1 MFKKHLNS
9 LFALLFLTTFNLA
22 AQVTGDTAKLSNY
35 SLGVKAYT
43 EGEFRRAFDAWIMGA
58 YEGDAESQYNLG
70 VLYLEGH
77 GVERSIE
84 QARSWFMK
92 AAEKNRVEAQYNL
105 GHMSLSGM
113 GVEKNVQAA
122 LLWWKL
128 AAEGGYAQA
137 QFNYGRALY
146 LGVEGYNDKDR
157 GLELI
162 SLAAEQKD
170 RRAIEFLS
178 NNADEIAV
186 LTATKAKQVAIA
198 VKPTATEA
206 ELKVA
211 KIVPTAPKKVARVD
225 EPLVE
230 EDTVSKVLPASEPG
244 KIKLR
249 IVRDQQP
256 VQQNYLIRSA
266 EIPAT
271 IYATADLRVPMGNIA
286 PGTLLKVTGIKENKI
301 RVLPAVGLPAV
312 WAKREDLI
320 LQAIYP
326 SVKEDDTRVFARPG
340 EKNIGVLPAGTR
352 FDVLEQNGNWVNL
365 RVFTPG
371 YGWIAASNLKYSG
384 ENSQQL
390 REAWQAESLA
400 VKDTEVKASKP
411 EKMLI
416 AGAKVKEEVLPEQA
430 EGAKETAA
438 TENSQISGADGAIQD
453 QSKSLTNN
461 NEWLFSQKKGTHV
474 IHLFTSLDFDKSLRI
489 SKQVRYR
496 DQAQLYTT
504 LVNQKQSTFLLLG
517 PYADQATANAARGA
531 LPARYAKHALVRS
544 LALIAKN
551 RCAKRNSL
559 DAQQAIGLDAFCGG
573 DAASNLK
580 YSGENSQQLREARQA
595 ESLAV
600 KDSEVKASKPEK
612 MLIAGARAKEEVLPE
627 QAEGVKETAATE
639 NSQISGADGA
649 LQNQSKSLINNN
661 EWLFTQEKGT
671 HVIHLFTLLD
681 FDKALRISK
690 QARYRDQAQ
699 LYTTLVNQKQL
710 TFLLLGPYA
719 DKAGANAA
727 RGALPARI
735 AKHALVRPL
744 ALIAKNRCAKRNLL
758 DAQQAKG
765 LDAFC
770 F

>member
-1 MFKKHLNS
+1 MYKKYLNS
-9 LFALLFLTTFNLA
+9 LFALLFLTAFNLA

-35 SLGVKAYT
+35 SLGVTAYT
-43 EGEFRRAFDAWIMGA
+43 EGEFRRAFDAWILGA
-58 YEGDAESQYNLG
+58 YEGNAESQYNLG

-84 QARSWFMK
+84 QARNWFMK

-146 LGVEGYNDKDR
+146 LGVEDYNDKDR

-211 KIVPTAPKKVARVD
+211 KIVPTAPKKVARVN
-225 EPLVE
+225 ELLME
-230 EDTVSKVLPASEPG
+230 EGPASNVLPVSEPG
-244 KIKLR
+244 EIKLR

-256 VQQNYLIRSA
+256 VQRDYLMRSA
-266 EIPAT
+266 EIPVT
-271 IYATADLRVPMGNIA
+271 IYTTADLRVPMGNIA
-286 PGTLLKVTGIKENKI
+286 PGTLLKVTGIKGDRI
-301 RVLPAVGLPAV
+301 RILPAVGLPAV

-320 LQAIYP
+320 LQAVYP
-326 SVKEDDTRVFARPG
+326 GVKEDDTRVFERPG
-340 EKNIGVLPAGTR
+340 EKNIGALPAGTR
-352 FDVLEQNGNWVNL
+352 IEVLEQNGNWVNL
-365 RVFTPG
+365 RVITPG
-371 YGWIAASNLKYSG
+371 YGWIVASNLKYSG

-390 REAWQAESLA
+390 EEAWQAKSQA

-411 EKMLI
+411 EK
-416 AGAKVKEEVLPEQA
+416 
-430 EGAKETAA
+430 T
-438 TENSQISGADGAIQD
+438 
-453 QSKSLTNN
+453 
-461 NEWLFSQKKGTHV
+461 
-474 IHLFTSLDFDKSLRI
+474 
-489 SKQVRYR
+489 
-496 DQAQLYTT
+496 
-504 LVNQKQSTFLLLG
+504 
-517 PYADQATANAARGA
+517 
-531 LPARYAKHALVRS
+531 
-544 LALIAKN
+544 
-551 RCAKRNSL
+551 
-559 DAQQAIGLDAFCGG
+559 
-573 DAASNLK
+573 
-580 YSGENSQQLREARQA
+580 
-595 ESLAV
+595 
-600 KDSEVKASKPEK
+600 
-612 MLIAGARAKEEVLPE
+612 LIAGARVKKKVLPE
-627 QAEGVKETAATE
+627 QAEGVKETAVME

-661 EWLFTQEKGT
+661 EWLFTQKKDT
-671 HVIHLFTLLD
+671 HVIHLFTLLN

-699 LYTTLVNQKQL
+699 LYTTLVNQKQW

-719 DKAGANAA
+719 DKTTANAA
-727 RGALPARI
+727 RGALPARY
-735 AKHALVRPL
+735 AKHALVRSL
-744 ALIAKNRCAKRNLL
+744 ALIARNRCAKRNSL
-758 DAQQAKG
+758 DTQQAIG